1 MHTHHWQT
9 ASLCISKK
17 QLQATSKL
25 SIHRASSVTQL
36 HVCVADDLF
45 WCKVRTCSTFIDL
58 TELPSLQLA
67 TYKQLPF
74 LSTQDIHASYL
85 EGRIQQ
91 HRYTIHV
98 TANLEWE
105 AYCIARI
112 YGIEV
117 KMLQNYPHLP
127 YLHKHFEC
135 NFFQVFKANTA
146 FCSTETLQFY
156 LYCSNEYLA
165 LFTPSSLLCNFFSSQ
180 PSVLMWEVKPLK
192 CEKIFWGWFFCA
204 LLEAKRYLRWASS
217 NDLCYQA
224 GRHFTWVCHHPCN
237 DAIIDWVA
245 IWVELIYCLVL
256 CAKRTEKNFN
266 NKISKEI

>member
-1 MHTHHWQT
+1 MQHILLILRNYPH
-9 ASLCISKK
+9 SPIS
-17 QLQATSKL
+17 
-25 SIHRASSVTQL
+25 
-36 HVCVADDLF
+36 DL
-45 WCKVRTCSTFIDL
+45 WR
-58 TELPSLQLA
+58 
-67 TYKQLPF
+67 LPF
-74 LSTQDIHASYL
+74 LSTWDIHASYL
-85 EGRIQQ
+85 DGRIQQ

-98 TANLEWE
+98 PANLEWE
-105 AYCIARI
+105 AYCIAKI

-117 KMLQNYPHLP
+117 KMLQNYPRLP

-217 NDLCYQA
+217 NNLCYYA
-224 GRHFTWVCHHPCN
+224 GRHFTWMCYHPRSG
-237 DAIIDWVA
+237 AIIDCGY
-245 IWVELIYCLVL
+245 IGGTNLLL
-256 CAKRTEKNFN
+256 CIMCSIIN
-266 NKISKEI
+266 